1 MIFVCVQ
8 VIHCSGYLK
17 IRQFVMDVSLY
28 ESCYQ
33 IIGLVAVGHSLPP
46 SGITEIKLHS
56 NMFMFRASLDLKLI
70 FLDSRWDQN
79 DTMWHRQ
86 NKHFTE
92 YTWRSFVCVR
102 VAELT
107 GYEPQ
112 DLIEKTLYHHVH
124 GCDVF
129 HLRYAHHLC
138 ESRTVSPSYQQLKE
152 TDYVYECFI
161 LVNTQ
166 HYKI

>member
-1 MIFVCVQ
+1 
-8 VIHCSGYLK
+8 
-17 IRQFVMDVSLY
+17 MDVSLF

-33 IIGLVAVGHSLPP
+33 IVGLVAIGQSLPP
-46 SGITEIKLHS
+46 SGVTEIKLNS

-70 FLDSRWDQN
+70 FLDS
-79 DTMWHRQ
+79 
-86 NKHFTE
+86 
-92 YTWRSFVCVR
+92 R

-129 HLRYAHHLC
+129 HLRHAHHLR
-138 ESRTVSPSYQQLKE
+138 ESLHALHQRFSAVFLELHRHTHTSGL
-152 TDYVYECFI
+152 EC
-161 LVNTQ
+161 VTS
-166 HYKI
+166 